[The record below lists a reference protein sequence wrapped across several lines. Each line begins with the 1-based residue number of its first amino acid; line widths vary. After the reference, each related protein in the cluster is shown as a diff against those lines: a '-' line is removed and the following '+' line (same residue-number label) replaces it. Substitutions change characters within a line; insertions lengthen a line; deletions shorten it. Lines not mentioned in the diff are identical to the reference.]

1 MLVTGP
7 RCDVSDEMVPLRQR
21 DPWKGRSMWK
31 PEAAKITPVV
41 LCGGVGSRLWPLS
54 RAYVPKQFLPLV
66 SERTM
71 LQDTVLRLADPDL
84 YNAPIIVCGEEH
96 RFLAAEQLREINV
109 KPAALILEPAGRGTA
124 PAITLAVL
132 KSIQNHDASLLAIV
146 PADHVIARDESLR
159 AAMIMAAG
167 IAKEG
172 RIVTFGIKPQ
182 RPVTGYGYIT
192 IGQALHGL
200 TQCFEIKQFIE
211 KPESEVATAL
221 ISGGQSYWNAGMFV
235 AQADVLLAEIENQ
248 RPEIAAA
255 CRDAICKG
263 RDDLDFFRVHGERF
277 RELPS
282 ISFDHG
288 VMEHTQIGAV
298 VPVDLEWSDIGSWMA
313 LWELVDKDEAGNAM
327 RGPVH
332 QIRSEGCYLRSEG
345 PLLAAID
352 VEDLVVVA
360 DSDAVLVASR
370 NHSQRIKDMFDA
382 LKKAHRPE
390 VDLHRTVY
398 RPWGSYESVASG
410 ESFQVKRIIVK
421 PHAKLSLQK
430 HQHRAEHWVVVRGE
444 ALVTRGKE
452 TFRLQSNRS
461 TYIPVGE
468 IHRLEN
474 EGPEPLHL
482 IEVQSGSYL
491 GEDDIIR
498 LEDSYGRQEMH
509 DPVEAQASTEA
520 MSPPV

>member
-1 MLVTGP
+1 MGN
-7 RCDVSDEMVPLRQR
+7 S
-21 DPWKGRSMWK
+21 
-31 PEAAKITPVV
+31 EAAKITPVV

-54 RAYVPKQFLPLV
+54 RAHVPKQFLPLV
-66 SERTM
+66 SDRTM
-71 LQDTVLRLADPDL
+71 LQDTVLRITDPEL

-96 RFLAAEQLREINV
+96 RFLAAEQLRQINV
-109 KPAALILEPAGRGTA
+109 KPTALILEPAGRGTA
-124 PAITLAVL
+124 PAIALAAL
-132 KSIQNHDASLLAIV
+132 KSLQNQNVGLLAIL
-146 PADHVIARDESLR
+146 PADHVVAREENFR
-159 AAMIMAAG
+159 AAMIMAASV
-167 IAKEG
+167 ANTG

-182 RPVTGYGYIT
+182 RPVTGYGYVT
-192 IGQALHGL
+192 AGQALHGL
-200 TQCFEIKQFIE
+200 PQCFEIKQFIE
-211 KPESEVATAL
+211 KPESEIAAAL
-221 ISGGQSYWNAGMFV
+221 ISGGQSYWNAGMFI
-235 AQADVLLAEIENQ
+235 AESNVLLAEIEKQ
-248 RPEIAAA
+248 QPEIAAV
-255 CRDAICKG
+255 CRDAVCKG

-288 VMEHTQIGAV
+288 IMEHTQIGAV
-298 VPVDLEWSDIGSWMA
+298 VPVDMEWSDVGSWMA

-370 NHSQRIKDMFDA
+370 NQSQRIREMFDA
-382 LKKAHRPE
+382 LKKANRPE
-390 VDLHRTVY
+390 VILHRTVY
-398 RPWGSYESVASG
+398 RPWGSYDSVDSG
-410 ESFQVKRIIVK
+410 ENFQVKRIIVK

-444 ALVTRGKE
+444 ALVTRGGE
-452 TFRLQSNRS
+452 TFRLQSNQS

-474 EGPEPLHL
+474 DGPEPLHL
-482 IEVQSGSYL
+482 IEVQSGAYL

-498 LEDSYGRQEMH
+498 LEDSYGRQEFL
-509 DPVEAQASTEA
+509 DPVDAQASAEA
-520 MSPPV
+520 MSPPA